1 MLAEGVGFAS
11 QVCAPESKLTWS
23 LDQVYHERVKTVL
36 ISEFKA
42 KCIQLLKEVQKNGK
56 PLTVTLRGEP
66 IARVEP
72 VPKPSKRIRLGTMKG
87 RIEIKGDIIRSDL
100 EKDWLER

>member
-1 MLAEGVGFAS
+1 
-11 QVCAPESKLTWS
+11 
-23 LDQVYHERVKTVL
+23 VKTVL

-42 KCIQLLKEVQKNGK
+42 KCIQMLKEVQKNGK

-72 VPKPSKRIRLGTMKG
+72 IRVAKRKPKLGTMKG
-87 RIEIKGDIIRSDL
+87 QMIIKGDIIHSDM
-100 EKDWLER
+100 EDDWAEQ

>member
-1 MLAEGVGFAS
+1 M
-11 QVCAPESKLTWS
+11 
-23 LDQVYHERVKTVL
+23 KTIL

-42 KCIQLLKEVQKNGK
+42 KCIQMLKEVQKNGK

-72 VPKPSKRIRLGTMKG
+72 VPKRGKTSRLGQLKG
-87 RIEIKGDIIRSDL
+87 WIKIKADIVNTGF
-100 EKDWLER
+100 EKDWEER

>member
-1 MLAEGVGFAS
+1 M
-11 QVCAPESKLTWS
+11 
-23 LDQVYHERVKTVL
+23 KTVL

-42 KCIQLLKEVQKNGK
+42 KCIQMLKDVQKNGK

-72 VPKPSKRIRLGTMKG
+72 IAKRPKRIQLGTLKG
-87 RIEIKGDIIRSDL
+87 RIEIKGNIIRSDM
-100 EKDWLER
+100 EKDWLDE

>member
-1 MLAEGVGFAS
+1 M
-11 QVCAPESKLTWS
+11 
-23 LDQVYHERVKTVL
+23 KTVL

-42 KCIQLLKEVQKNGK
+42 KCIKMLKDVQKNGK

-72 VPKPSKRIRLGTMKG
+72 VAKQPKRVRLGALKG
-87 RIEIKGDIIRSDL
+87 RIEIKGDIVRSDM
-100 EKDWLER
+100 EKDWLDR